1 MPIGW
6 TTIGAAMIGTLA
18 LTITMTETHHH
29 HHHQPAEGT
38 QTIPSMTLKILSVV
52 VSLPTE
58 ARLGC
63 GLHPGET
70 DLLFGLLL

>member
-1 MPIGW
+1 MPIEW
-6 TTIGAAMIGTLA
+6 TTIGAAMSGTLV
-18 LTITMTETHHH
+18 LTTTMTETHH

-63 GLHPGET
+63 GRHPGET

>member
-18 LTITMTETHHH
+18 LTATMTETHHR
-29 HHHQPAEGT
+29 HQPVEGT
-38 QTIPSMTLKILSVV
+38 QTIPSMTLRILSVV
-52 VSLPTE
+52 VPLPTE

-63 GLHPGET
+63 GRHLGET